1 VAAFVVAGLIA
12 GSIYALLAVGLVF
25 MFQTTGVV
33 NFAFGAMG
41 AVAAY
46 TFATLR
52 TEFVPVA
59 ALVLV
64 VAGGG
69 VVGALLGAV
78 TIPVQ
83 RSSITTKAVATL
95 ALIQAII
102 GIVPIVW
109 SNKARPAPILATG
122 RAFRIASV
130 NVSRQQVIALA
141 LSVAATIGVVAFFRL
156 GRLGSA
162 LRAMAASTNVARLV
176 GLRVRQLWI
185 MSWTLTTA
193 VAALAGT
200 LIAPTYGLSATGLS
214 TAVLYPLSAALAAGF
229 RRPVVATVA
238 GFALGIADSLI
249 RSKVGPFKVRLF
261 GAPLAS
267 YAAALPFLLAVVA
280 LSFARSNAT
289 WERV

>member
-1 VAAFVVAGLIA
+1 VGAFVVAGLIA
-12 GSIYALLAVGLVF
+12 GSVYALLAVGLVF
-25 MFQTTGVV
+25 MYQTTGVV

-52 TEFVPVA
+52 TEFVPIA

-64 VAGGG
+64 VASGAAAGA
-69 VVGALLGAV
+69 VVGAI

-95 ALIQAII
+95 ALIQAIV

-109 SNKARPAPILATG
+109 SNKARPAPVLATG

-130 NVSRQQVIALA
+130 NVSRQQVITLVLA
-141 LSVAATIGVVAFFRL
+141 VIATVGIVAFFRV

-185 MSWTLTTA
+185 VSWTLTTA

-214 TAVLYPLSAALAAGF
+214 SAVLYPLSAALAAGF
-229 RRPVVATVA
+229 RRPIVATVA
-238 GFALGIADSLI
+238 AFALGVTDSVI
-249 RSKVGPFKVRLF
+249 RSQTAPFKVRLF

-267 YAAALPFLLAVVA
+267 YAAALPFLLVVVA
-280 LSFARSNAT
+280 LSFARSNTT
-289 WERV
+289 WERL